1 MIDRILSYN
10 REFVDNEEYHEYTA
24 TKYPRF
30 KTAIISCMDARL
42 VHLLPAALGLEDGD
56 VVLIKNA
63 GGRMT
68 DPYGETMRS
77 MLVAIYELGV
87 EDVMIIGH
95 TDCGAQKISAESMI
109 GHMINRGIPEERIR
123 KLEDEADLDSWLSG
137 FDSNEDDVHA
147 TYRALREHPLLPSD
161 VRIHGFVIDIVT
173 GELSRVVRSK
183 HLECAGHLVD
193 LRLGSGT
200 YPGACSGAGVDLSAT
215 GIAYHHR
222 VESAAPGLGHV
233 TDHLVLVG
241 NLEDYLLL
249 TRVHPCIEGLA
260 ILLLGT
266 ECAFDRCVADLSRDL
281 PFAHIEVCPHQND
294 ELVLL
299 LGSENAECHE
309 VSIDGPYII

>member
-10 REFVDNEEYHEYTA
+10 REFVENEEYHEYTA

-42 VHLLPAALGLEDGD
+42 VHLLPAALGLDDGD
-56 VVLIKNA
+56 VILIKNA

-87 EDVMIIGH
+87 EDVMIVGH

-109 GHMINRGIPEERIR
+109 RHMIERGIPEERIR
-123 KLEDEADLDSWLSG
+123 KLEDEADLDRWLSG
-137 FDSNEDDVHA
+137 FENNEDDVHA

-173 GELSRVVRSK
+173 GELSRVVRSE
-183 HLECAGHLVD
+183 HLEGTRHLVD
-193 LRLGSGT
+193 LRLGGGAYTYASG
-200 YPGACSGAGVDLSAT
+200 GAGVDLRAA

-222 VESAAPGLGHV
+222 IKTAAPGLGHV
-233 TDHLVLVG
+233 ADHLILVR
-241 NLEDYLLL
+241 NLEDDLLL
-249 TRVHPCIEGLA
+249 ARIHPGVEDLA
-260 ILLLGT
+260 VLLLGAQG
-266 ECAFDRCVADLSRDL
+266 AFDGGMADLGRDL
-281 PFAHIEVCPHQND
+281 PLPHIEIGPHQDD

-299 LGSENAECHE
+299 LWSENAECHGI
-309 VSIDGPYII
+309 SIDGPYLI